1 MISYL
6 SLLVNGEE
14 HPVTAIGETTSS
26 NVPTKKKNKK
36 TKQVLFATGL
46 GGQAKL

>member
-1 MISYL
+1 MFSFI
-6 SLLVNGEE
+6 LVNGEE
-14 HPVTAIGETTSS
+14 HPVSS
-26 NVPTKKKNKK
+26 VVNQGAGHGTKKKNKK